1 MQYFNHESKAEV
13 GEVIRSYDF
22 QPMSDRPSSY
32 VEGVVISK
40 QDYMYHIAVQNR
52 VFAGKK
58 EQVQVGE
65 PVQPPWRLVM
75 MDYEDRITKVEV

>member
-1 MQYFNHESKAEV
+1 MYRFDHEDKAEV

-22 QPMSDRPSSY
+22 EPMTDRPDSY
-32 VEGVVISK
+32 IEGIVISK
-40 QDYMYHIAVQNR
+40 QDFMYHIAVQNS

-65 PVQPPWRLVM
+65 TVQTPMRLVM
-75 MDYEDRITKVEV
+75 MEYEDRITKVEE